1 LHLDLRNF
9 FVPVCQPIFFVTS
22 FSACRCGTKSSA
34 VVSFSYSAHKVKVRS
49 FIFNPHFNGGV
60 YAAVRTIFQRCQES
74 RAKFLAMGCSSSAWT
89 LSLLSSSARLVR
101 DSRFS
106 SR

>member
-1 LHLDLRNF
+1 
-9 FVPVCQPIFFVTS
+9 VPVCQPIFFVGSSST
-22 FSACRCGTKSSA
+22 CRCGTEASA
-34 VVSFSYSAHKVKVRS
+34 VVSFSCSAHKVKVRS

-60 YAAVRTIFQRCQES
+60 SVAVRTIFQRCQES
-74 RAKFLAMGCSSSAWT
+74 CAKFLATACSSSAWT